1 MSRFHRRYWTSD
13 ADSRFRLCLVIASG
27 VYEAPVH
34 SVSSRCHDVKY
45 YQVMDDGSRLG
56 GRRTVGRRI
65 QEDRLDGR
73 RKMGRI
79 KDGKDD
85 RGRWTRIERM

>member
-1 MSRFHRRYWTSD
+1 M
-13 ADSRFRLCLVIASG
+13 
-27 VYEAPVH
+27 
-34 SVSSRCHDVKY
+34 
-45 YQVMDDGSRLG
+45 G